1 MLRPPGL
8 YRGDLGCVLRGIVLI
23 LVLTGVGVVSYAL
36 AAPEQSPVVTAAHRA
51 LSSSKPLRPWERAWY
66 TKVVNGTVQPRKVR
80 VWQTQYGPYEGFDGD
95 YYHIA
100 ANPKY
105 LPKGTVVYM
114 PSTGRLMVVTNRGA
128 SSNDRIAQNSRN
140 RCAFWVDRWERTA
153 GTYTTGPGDIY
164 IIGKAPW
171 HH

>member
-8 YRGDLGCVLRGIVLI
+8 YRVDAGCGTLI
-23 LVLTGVGVVSYAL
+23 LCIMALLIAVLGHTAPKPTVPPVVVAARRAL
-36 AAPEQSPVVTAAHRA
+36 A
-51 LSSSKPLRPWERAWY
+51 SSKLLRPWERAWY
-66 TKVVNGTVQPRKVR
+66 TKIANGTIHPRKVR